1 MRIWHQ
7 SLTVLGD
14 LPAYE
19 ERMRTHIRK
28 VVRPDTDVVL
38 HGMLPGT
45 YPANYP
51 GDDIA
56 FRFMFTMHST
66 QWAVHALNAEAAGF
80 DAFAMCTLPDPML
93 TEVRTLVD
101 IPVVGCGETCFH
113 LATMYGRRFGMLL
126 FIDRMASRY
135 LEQIEG
141 HGLSRHCI
149 GVAPVGFDFND
160 VLGAFDK
167 PGPLIDRFLAAAR
180 RMIGAGAEVI
190 IPGEIPLNVLLASEG
205 ISRVDDVPLIDSLAV
220 TLKVAEMMV
229 DLKASTGLAPS
240 RRGWSNAA
248 PPRERVKQV
257 LDFYGLGKHLSSK
270 GKA

>member
-7 SLTVLGD
+7 SLTVLND

-19 ERMRTHIRK
+19 ARMRAHIAK
-28 VVRPDTDVVL
+28 VVRPDTEVVL

-56 FRFMFTMHST
+56 YRFMFTMHSA
-66 QWAVHALNAEAAGF
+66 QWAVHALNAETEGF
-80 DAFAMCTLPDPML
+80 DAFAICTLPDPML

-126 FIDRMASRY
+126 FIDRMAARY
-135 LEQIEG
+135 LEQIEA
-141 HGLSRHCI
+141 HGFAKNCV
-149 GVAPVGFDFND
+149 GVEPAGFAFND
-160 VLGAFDK
+160 VLEAFEK
-167 PGPLIDRFLAAAR
+167 PGTLIDRFRVSAR
-180 RMIGAGAEVI
+180 RLIDAGAEVI

-205 ISRVDDVPLIDSLAV
+205 VSRVDDVPLIDSLAV
-220 TLKVAEMMV
+220 TLKMAEMMV
-229 DLKASTGLAPS
+229 DLKATTGLSPS

-248 PPRERVKQV
+248 PPRERVRQV
-257 LDFYGLGKHLSSK
+257 LDFYGLGKYLTGRTK
-270 GKA
+270 